1 MKDHMLMLVAGF
13 VVATSATAV
22 DLPKDVTT
30 ADVCAVIPGAEVAK
44 ALGGTLSE
52 ALLVRPGGDHARCRY
67 AVETEAE
74 AGGPTVVLVWLH
86 AAGDFDD
93 LRAAFEDPVTPVEG
107 LGDAAFVAV
116 DPGSARHDLFVLL
129 RGVAAV
135 EVTAPTAAGVRA
147 VAAEAVRAV
156 RR

>member
-1 MKDHMLMLVAGF
+1 MLMLVAN
-13 VVATSATAV
+13 VAVATSAMAV
-22 DLPKDVTT
+22 ELPKDVTT
-30 ADVCAVIPGAEVAK
+30 ADVCAVVPGAEVAK
-44 ALGGTLSE
+44 ALGGTLTE

-67 AVETEAE
+67 TVETEA
-74 AGGPTVVLVWLH
+74 GGPAVVIVWLH

-93 LRAAFEDPVTPVEG
+93 LRAVFEDPVTPVEG

-116 DPGSARHDLFVLL
+116 DPESARHDLFVLL

-135 EVTAPTAAGVRA
+135 EVTGPTATGVRA
-147 VAAEAVRAV
+147 VAAVAVRAV

>member
-1 MKDHMLMLVAGF
+1 MRVGAISVAIGL

-30 ADVCAVIPGAEVAK
+30 ADVCAVISGAEVAR
-44 ALGGTLSE
+44 ALGGTLTE

-67 AVETEAE
+67 TVNTEAGE
-74 AGGPTVVLVWLH
+74 PAVVIVWLH

-93 LRAAFEDPVTPVEG
+93 LRAVFEDPVTPVEG

-116 DPGSARHDLFVLL
+116 DPESARHDLFVLL
-129 RGVAAV
+129 RGVATV
-135 EVTAPTAAGVRA
+135 EVTGPSAAGVRA
-147 VAAEAVRAV
+147 VAEVAVRAV